1 MNEVIDILK
10 LVLKHHS
17 DYTDTYSVDDV
28 DMVLEFKFVLKA
40 FGEFCRIN
48 EVSENERIKLID
60 ELYNY
65 RRDDYRKLYVEG
77 FDESEDVTD
86 EEKKKEALDYF
97 DYVFENEKHPDD

>member
-40 FGEFCRIN
+40 FAEFCRIN

-60 ELYNY
+60 DLYNY

>member
-40 FGEFCRIN
+40 FAEFCTIN

-60 ELYNY
+60 ELYHY
-65 RRDDYRKLYVEG
+65 RRDHYRKLYVEG
-77 FDESEDVTD
+77 FDESEDFTD
-86 EEKKKEALDYF
+86 EEKRKKAVDYF